1 MGSVEP
7 MEPMLTEPMYTANV
21 CSHVTSQLRL
31 KRCSLSLS
39 TANSSG
45 LLLDV
50 LCYNQTTTAL
60 QLIVVRTTIIV
71 M

>member
-1 MGSVEP
+1 MKE
-7 MEPMLTEPMYTANV
+7 LTQYTANV
-21 CSHVTSQLRL
+21 CSHVTSPLRL

-50 LCYNQTTTAL
+50 LCYNQTTTTL
-60 QLIVVRTTIIV
+60 QLIVVATTIIV

>member
-1 MGSVEP
+1 MGVTKWDIA
-7 MEPMLTEPMYTANV
+7 LNFKGYTANV

-60 QLIVVRTTIIV
+60 QLIVVGTTIIV

>member
-1 MGSVEP
+1 MIFTQKSYSWR
-7 MEPMLTEPMYTANV
+7 YTANV

-60 QLIVVRTTIIV
+60 QLIVVGTTIIV